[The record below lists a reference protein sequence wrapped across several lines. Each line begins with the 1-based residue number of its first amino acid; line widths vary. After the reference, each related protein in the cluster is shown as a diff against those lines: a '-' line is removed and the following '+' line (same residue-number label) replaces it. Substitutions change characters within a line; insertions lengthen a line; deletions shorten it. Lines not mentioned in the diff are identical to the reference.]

1 MKKDPVK
8 MLSVAE
14 SQKKLEK
21 FKVKF
26 AKSKTAKTAAEA
38 AKLSRQIGFPVAMKI
53 ISPDIM
59 HKTEAGCIETN
70 IKSETQASKVFRQ
83 IVSNALKA
91 NKSAKIHG
99 VLIQEHVNGQEVII
113 GGKKDVQFGPVVL
126 FGLGGIFVEAIKDY
140 SIRIAPVTPAEAK
153 EMIEEIRGRK
163 LLEGMR
169 GKEPANKNA
178 LKKLIVSVGKFI
190 SSEENFLE
198 LDLNP
203 VIVNSKEA
211 VVVDA
216 RIIYSS

>member
-1 MKKDPVK
+1 MKKNPVK

-26 AKSKTAKTAAEA
+26 AKSKTAETAVEA
-38 AKLSRQIGFPVAMKI
+38 AKFSRQIGFPVAMKI

-59 HKTEAGCIETN
+59 HKTEAGCIKTN
-70 IKSETQASKVFRQ
+70 IESETQASKAFRQ

-91 NKSAKIHG
+91 DKSAKIDG
-99 VLIQEHVNGQEVII
+99 VLVQEHVDGLEVII
-113 GGKKDVQFGPVVL
+113 GGKKDLQFGPVVL

-140 SIRIAPVTPAEAK
+140 SIRVAPVTPAEAK

-169 GKEPANKNA
+169 GKEPANKDA

-190 SSEENFLE
+190 SSEKNFLE

-203 VIVNSKEA
+203 VMVNSKEA
-211 VVVDA
+211 VVADA